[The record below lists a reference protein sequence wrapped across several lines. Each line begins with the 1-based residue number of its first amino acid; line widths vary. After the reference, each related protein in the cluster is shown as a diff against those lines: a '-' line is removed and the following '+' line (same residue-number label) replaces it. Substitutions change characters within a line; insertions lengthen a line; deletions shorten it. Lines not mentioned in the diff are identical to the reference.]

1 MEAPIYHKG
10 LARKGPT
17 SREAVLMH
25 AVARLALHP
34 LIFNIQTSW
43 VKLGM
48 DGATACLSAGAND
61 LGGSLMNESISRA
74 AGAAHGQEFGPAE
87 MRTFILGLGRKPG
100 QRTTLYEDVDGDRII
115 ASDSAIELAPII
127 QTPASKFAHGEV
139 SG

>member
-1 MEAPIYHKG
+1 
-10 LARKGPT
+10 
-17 SREAVLMH
+17 
-25 AVARLALHP
+25 
-34 LIFNIQTSW
+34 
-43 VKLGM
+43 M

-74 AGAAHGQEFGPAE
+74 AGATHGQEFAPAE
-87 MRTFILGLGRKPG
+87 MKAFILGLGRKPH
-100 QRTTLYEDVDGDRII
+100 QRTTLYEDVDGERII